1 MDEIKDDLLK
11 LKEEYN
17 ILYEE
22 KEKYYKYF
30 IITLKNL
37 KKHKPATIF
46 NAELSND
53 LKTIIKISKDIK
65 LDYNIIDKFNE
76 NILKDET
83 FIKEV
88 LLKDTDYNFKYL
100 PIKYRSDMIIIDHAI
115 NFDYKNIKYA
125 IFNDIKELK
134 KLIKKDPIIFS
145 YLDKETINKLLI

>member
-1 MDEIKDDLLK
+1 MDEIKNDLLK

-30 IITLKNL
+30 ITTFKLLNEYNPDV
-37 KKHKPATIF
+37 HF
-46 NAELSND
+46 NEELSND
-53 LKTIIKISKDIK
+53 LKTIIKISKNME

-83 FIKEV
+83 FVKEV
-88 LLKDTDYNFKYL
+88 LLKDTNYNFKFL
-100 PIKYRSDMIIIDHAI
+100 PIEYRSDIIIIDNAI
-115 NFDYKNIKYA
+115 NFDYENIQYA

-134 KLIKKDPIIFS
+134 TLLKKYPRIFIC
-145 YLDKETINKLLI
+145 LDEETINKLLI